1 MCDGTFYKVHSFTGN
16 GSITIPLQD
25 KRVNES
31 GVLAELLKYVDPPG
45 EKRPCLFHV
54 DIAHEVRLNSRN
66 DVFVWKV

>member
-1 MCDGTFYKVHSFTGN
+1 M
-16 GSITIPLQD
+16 TIPLQD

-31 GVLAELLKYVDPPG
+31 EVLAELLKYVVPPG

-54 DIAHEVRLNSRN
+54 DIAHEVRLDSRN